1 MTRFAGRLP
10 AEPVK
15 IGGKSMCPAGSENS
29 YFNSSMP
36 DALYAVDDFDGL
48 EDSKLVEIS
57 RSEANTAAG
66 KRAVSTLI
74 SRYLRLVR
82 KRAYGFSRDYA
93 EPEDLAQ
100 EGFLSF
106 LNAVN
111 SFDPGRGAKF
121 SAFADACV
129 TNGIKTA
136 AMKLKKNAGENLAEN
151 AEDAS
156 SPENIWFE
164 KEKMLGLYDEIEEL
178 LSKREWDI
186 FRLYLVGLSYREIAD
201 RLDIPVKSVDNAVFR
216 VRKKLRILFSPDNT
230 DI

>member
-1 MTRFAGRLP
+1 MMRFVGRV
-10 AEPVK
+10 PVE
-15 IGGKSMCPAGSENS
+15 IGGKSMSPAGSES
-29 YFNSSMP
+29 SDFNSSKF
-36 DALYAVDDFDGL
+36 DVICSLDDL
-48 EDSKLVEIS
+48 EDNELVEIS
-57 RSEANTAAG
+57 RSRSNTAIG

-82 KRAYGFSRDYA
+82 KRAYGFARDYA

-111 SFDPGRGAKF
+111 SFDPSRGAKF
-121 SAFADACV
+121 SAFADVCV

-164 KEKMLGLYDEIEEL
+164 KEKMLGIYDEIESL
-178 LSKREWDI
+178 LSKCEWDI
-186 FRLYLVGLSYREIAD
+186 FRMYLVGLSYREISE

-216 VRKKLRILFSPDNT
+216 VRKKLRVLFSPDNT

>member
-1 MTRFAGRLP
+1 MSR
-10 AEPVK
+10 
-15 IGGKSMCPAGSENS
+15 SGSDL
-29 YFNSSMP
+29 NSSLGS
-36 DALYAVDDFDGL
+36 DLFELGSLEFDSLDDNR
-48 EDSKLVEIS
+48 LVEIS
-57 RSEANTAAG
+57 RCRKDPALG

-82 KRAYGFSRDYA
+82 KRAYGYARDYA

-111 SFDPGRGAKF
+111 SFDPERGAKF
-121 SAFADACV
+121 SSFADVCV
-129 TNGIKTA
+129 TNGIRSA
-136 AMKLKKNAGENLAEN
+136 AMKLKKDAGESLADDLEEN
-151 AEDAS
+151 AEDGS

-164 KEKMLGLYDEIEEL
+164 KEKILGIYDEIESL

-186 FRLYLVGLSYREIAD
+186 FRLYLGGLSYREIAV
-201 RLDIPVKSVDNAVFR
+201 RLDIPLKSVDNAVFR